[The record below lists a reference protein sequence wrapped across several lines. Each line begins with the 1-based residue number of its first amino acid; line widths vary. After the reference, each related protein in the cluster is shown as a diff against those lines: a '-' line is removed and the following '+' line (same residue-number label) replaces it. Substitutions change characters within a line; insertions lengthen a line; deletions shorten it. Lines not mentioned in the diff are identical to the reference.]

1 MQVHEV
7 FHIKKKVLGHGHV
20 REIEIG
26 IGIDG
31 ERQEGRERKYV
42 GGSKLEGEIPSCL
55 ISFSFKIQVFQE
67 G

>member
-1 MQVHEV
+1 MCE
-7 FHIKKKVLGHGHV
+7 
-20 REIEIG
+20 REIG
-26 IGIDG
+26 TGIDG

-55 ISFSFKIQVFQE
+55 TSFSFKIQVFQE